1 LCGREAPRE
10 EFATAL
16 HFCCVV
22 NSRDEFK
29 TRSVDGTVCRKF
41 PLFDRT
47 VINGWSALQASKRAN
62 CLPPE
67 THQRHG
73 RQSVKSLC
81 SMPKFEPER
90 QSVIAWWKGLVQCRR
105 VEIGSRTPLEG
116 CAIGNTDC
124 FADARDAH
132 FSSRTEKYSMF
143 ITTEPTMGIVF
154 DDGDIWRWKSTA
166 YSREISWES
175 EVVDGDDGVNIR
187 QRDVGGNLQV
197 VANRV
202 KVGFGADGTERSQ
215 NISTD

>member
-1 LCGREAPRE
+1 
-10 EFATAL
+10 
-16 HFCCVV
+16 
-22 NSRDEFK
+22 
-29 TRSVDGTVCRKF
+29 
-41 PLFDRT
+41 
-47 VINGWSALQASKRAN
+47 
-62 CLPPE
+62 
-67 THQRHG
+67 
-73 RQSVKSLC
+73 
-81 SMPKFEPER
+81 
-90 QSVIAWWKGLVQCRR
+90 
-105 VEIGSRTPLEG
+105 
-116 CAIGNTDC
+116 
-124 FADARDAH
+124 
-132 FSSRTEKYSMF
+132 MF